1 MRPPERVFER
11 KDANRRRDMLKSI
24 AALVL
29 GATGFALAIIIL
41 LSLPGMLTDRDSVV
55 PLTTGSEA
63 GR

>member
-1 MRPPERVFER
+1 
-11 KDANRRRDMLKSI
+11 MLRGI

-41 LSLPGMLTDRDSVV
+41 LSLPGVLTDRDSVV